1 MPANQMMRWSGGT
14 MYKTVSSS
22 VQEMGTT
29 LQLTRNK
36 LTLLDI
42 AFECDNVN
50 KIQLQTCR

>member
-14 MYKTVSSS
+14 TYKTVSSS

-50 KIQLQTCR
+50 KVQLQTCR